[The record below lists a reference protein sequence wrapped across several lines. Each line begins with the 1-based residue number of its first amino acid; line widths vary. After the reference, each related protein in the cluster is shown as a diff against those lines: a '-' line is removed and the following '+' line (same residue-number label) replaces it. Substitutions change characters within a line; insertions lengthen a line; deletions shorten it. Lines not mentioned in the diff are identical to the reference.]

1 MHKGDTVI
9 ADHPDS
15 RSKRVIRSYGIVQE
29 ITKTGNVIIEM
40 ADGSVIKRQFNSIAV
55 YIQPP
60 ANWPELY
67 EQQHAV
73 FFRKKNAMIS
83 SSSFSRR
90 RRKRVAPHLPDK

>member
-15 RSKRVIRSYGIVQE
+15 RSKKVIRSYGIVQE
-29 ITKTGNVIIEM
+29 ITKAGNVIIEM
-40 ADGSVIKRQFNSIAV
+40 ADGSLIKRQFNSIAV
-55 YIQPP
+55 YIQTP

-73 FFRKKNAMIS
+73 FSRKKNAMIS
-83 SSSFSRR
+83 NSSFSRR
-90 RRKRVAPHLPDK
+90 RRKRAAASLVEK